1 MLEFDEKK
9 LRHKLNSLSSLK
21 QLSFLLLLC
30 ERTMPELLRFAKD
43 TGLDPTVY
51 QDCLEQGWQHLAGT
65 TGLHDYPALAK
76 ACLDSAPD
84 TEDFDHIFTSAALD
98 AALSIHHLMIFLSD
112 HNVDHVAE
120 TAGLARDTVH
130 LFVGLKENPRPYS
143 LTNQQINVH
152 RLVQRELRRQQA
164 DLIFLENL
172 PNDVDQEMLV
182 TLRERSRQTPEMLEI
197 SPSS

>member
-9 LRHKLNSLSSLK
+9 LRHKLNGLSSLK

-30 ERTMPELLRFAKD
+30 ERAMPQLLLFAED

-51 QDCLEQGWQHLAGT
+51 QDCLQQGWQHLAGT

-84 TEDFDHIFTSAALD
+84 TEDFNHIFTSAALD
-98 AALSIHHLMIFLSD
+98 AALSIHHLMTFLSD

-120 TAGLARDTVH
+120 AARLARDTAH
-130 LFVGLKENPRPYS
+130 LFVVLKEAPRPYS
-143 LTNQQINVH
+143 LNNEQVNVH
-152 RLVQRELRRQQA
+152 RLVQRELRRQQD

-172 PNDVDQEMLV
+172 PNDVHQEIVV
-182 TLRERSRQTPEMLEI
+182 TLRERSRQPPEMLEI
-197 SPSS
+197 SRLV